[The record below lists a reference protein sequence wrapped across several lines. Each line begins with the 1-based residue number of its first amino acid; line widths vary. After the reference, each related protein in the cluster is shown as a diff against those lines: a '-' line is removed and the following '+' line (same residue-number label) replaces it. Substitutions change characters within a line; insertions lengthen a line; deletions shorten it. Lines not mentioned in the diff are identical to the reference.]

1 MRSTMIQ
8 IEFTQEEL
16 DALYL
21 ERYNHPDPKVQKRM
35 EALYLKSLGLEHG
48 EICLICRITE
58 PTLVSYLRFYQEGG
72 IEALKHFDYAGQP
85 SELNQHGASLE
96 SYFREHPPRSVAEA
110 QSVIKKKRRS
120 HAHRAKS

>member
-1 MRSTMIQ
+1 MIQ
-8 IEFTQEEL
+8 IKFTREEL

>member
-8 IEFTQEEL
+8 IEFTPEDL
-16 DALYL
+16 DTLYF
-21 ERYNHPDPKVQKRM
+21 ERYHHPDPKVQKRM
-35 EALYLKSLGLEHG
+35 ESLYLKGLGLEHG

-58 PTLVSYLRFYQEGG
+58 PTLVSYLRLYQEGG
-72 IEALKHFDYAGQP
+72 MEALKHFDYAGQP
-85 SELNQHGASLE
+85 SELNQHGSSLE
-96 SYFREHPPRSVAEA
+96 NYFREHPPRSVAEA